1 MKLIDFSKKW
11 GGLHYP
17 IPQEKSILFLHHTAG
32 LSVHS
37 SEEWLRIS
45 SSKSYREKNF
55 FVGVNYFVGLD
66 GTIIKAIPEEYWA
79 WHSGTGNS
87 NIDRSSIS
95 IELENLGYL
104 SRASDKVFVDLY
116 NREWELEK
124 EDGDVLHLKYKS
136 FQGFEFAIEVKKYKK
151 WRGYEYYHTYSK
163 EQIEALIELSEEL
176 FSRHYIPK
184 KIFKL
189 ENFLP
194 ENEIYSKVKDFKG
207 VVNHSQFLGNKI
219 KWDLSIAFSDWYY
232 YFCKRL
238 NLVEI

>member
-87 NIDRSSIS
+87 NIDKSSIS

-104 SRASDKVFVDLY
+104 NSITSKVFNDLY
-116 NREWELEK
+116 NREWVLEK
-124 EDGDVLHLKYKS
+124 EVEDKIYLKHKS
-136 FQGFEFAIEVKKYKK
+136 SYAGELSIVVKRFPK
-151 WRGYEYYHTYSK
+151 WRGFEYYHLYSK
-163 EQIEALIELSEEL
+163 EQIDSLIALSSEL
-176 FSRHYIPK
+176 FSRHPIPK
-184 KIFKL
+184 RIFKL
-189 ENFLP
+189 RDFLP
-194 ENEIYSKVKDFKG
+194 DNKIYERVREFKG
-207 VVNHSQFLGNKI
+207 VVNHSQFLGNKV
-219 KWDLSIAFSDWYY
+219 KWDLSIAFSDWYD
-232 YFCKRL
+232 YFVNQL
-238 NLVEI
+238 NLSVI